1 MLRFSLV
8 RSVVAV
14 VYVVFIA
21 PYHCKHLRARTC
33 EPRQLS
39 SVGASCRVNNQ
50 VSGRHCDEEVR
61 TRQLELEEEAGV
73 PDVKDRVGGRGRG
86 KKGEKGEKGEFDVS
100 NGDVGSRHRLDWTE
114 AGMFFLFS
122 LTSTRTM
129 VSDGMNH
136 TVSI

>member
-1 MLRFSLV
+1 M
-8 RSVVAV
+8 
-14 VYVVFIA
+14 
-21 PYHCKHLRARTC
+21 
-33 EPRQLS
+33 
-39 SVGASCRVNNQ
+39 
-50 VSGRHCDEEVR
+50 
-61 TRQLELEEEAGV
+61 EEEAGV